1 MDVKKLGLVGVL
13 GLVAVVGFVQ
23 LQKMGTSVPQE
34 RTAAPVVK
42 EVSVVDYVDVLVAKQ
57 DIAMGT
63 RLRIEN
69 LEWSKWPAEALHEN
83 LIDNKSHPSGIE
95 DYTKAITRT
104 AIYTG
109 EPILKRKV
117 VMPGGRGP
125 MSALLNSGMRGT
137 AVRINVE
144 SAAGGF
150 IQPGDRVDV
159 VLTTRVTDPLNGKT
173 NYISETMF
181 ENVAV
186 MSIGKTHSNSSEGT
200 AYVTGSTALLQLSQE
215 DSEHM
220 IEAQSRGDISLL
232 LRGLDRRQAAFI
244 PSSSKVDREKKTMVT
259 SMTVVRAGQSQQVAI
274 QGQ

>member
-1 MDVKKLGLVGVL
+1 MDVKKIGLVGVL

-23 LQKMGTSVPQE
+23 LQKMSTPVPQK

-42 EVSVVDYVDVLVAKQ
+42 EVSVVEYVDVLVAKQ
-57 DIAMGT
+57 DIMMGT
-63 RLRIEN
+63 RLNAEY
-69 LEWSKWPAEALHEN
+69 LEWTKWPAEALSEN
-83 LIDNKSHPSGIE
+83 LIDNKTHPDGIAE
-95 DYTKAITRT
+95 YTNAVTRT

-109 EPILKRKV
+109 EPILTRKV
-117 VMPGGRGP
+117 VIPGGRGP

-159 VLTTRVTDPLNGKT
+159 VLTTRVIDTISGRT
-173 NYISETMF
+173 NYVSETMF

-186 MSIGKTHSNSSEGT
+186 MSIGKTHSNSAEGT

-215 DSEHM
+215 DSEHL

-244 PSSSKVDREKKTMVT
+244 PSSSKVDRAKKTKVT
-259 SMTVVRAGQSQQVAI
+259 SMTIIRAGQPQQVAI